1 MTGSTETRID
11 EIFPARDVMWFVSCM
26 EESANTS
33 IYQFNTSRHYWIRYL
48 GKTRY
53 LGYLQQSLS
62 IIWIRIPI

>member
-33 IYQFNTSRHYWIRYL
+33 FI
-48 GKTRY
+48 
-53 LGYLQQSLS
+53 SLTHQTITGS
-62 IIWIRIPI
+62 NILFVEVFAFICKLDKEFHE